1 MAVCQFKQSKMLL
14 RSLTVL
20 CENIFRKFYLI
31 FLLFL
36 RFMLLWTL
44 VTILEMTLQLKF
56 LLITLK
62 WSNFLF
68 PNRSL
73 AFPIHKKHPIY
84 IIFFLMN
91 LNLLTFF
98 MILFLIL
105 HFTLFSS
112 NRTRIDKLVSLI
124 SLLIFFT
131 IFCVPRRT
139 STTCLKTNHWVT
151 ILRQDLL
158 AQRKLNDL
166 IK

>member
-1 MAVCQFKQSKMLL
+1 MLL
-14 RSLTVL
+14 RSLAVL
-20 CENIFRKFYLI
+20 CKNIFRKFHLI

-44 VTILEMTLQLKF
+44 ITILYMTLQLKF

-62 WSNFLF
+62 WSNFLS

-112 NRTRIDKLVSLI
+112 SRTRIDKFASLI

-131 IFCVPRRT
+131 IFSVPRRT
-139 STTCLKTNHWVT
+139 STLCLKANHWIT
-151 ILRQDLL
+151 ILRHDLL